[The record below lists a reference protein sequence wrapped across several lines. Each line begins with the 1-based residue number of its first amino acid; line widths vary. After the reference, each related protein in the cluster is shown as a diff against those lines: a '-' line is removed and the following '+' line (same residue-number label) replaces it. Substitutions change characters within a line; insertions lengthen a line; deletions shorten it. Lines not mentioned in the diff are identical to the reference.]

1 MKSYLKYLEDKA
13 EGCNIPLLA
22 AFKQADVPTST
33 YYRTINLVSEL
44 RYETA
49 SKVSNAIEYLHKANE
64 MREHAKKV
72 GPSKRK
78 NISIR
83 SKFKA

>member
-13 EGCNIPLLA
+13 EGCDIPLLA

-64 MREHAKKV
+64 MKEYTRKV
-72 GPSKRK
+72 GPPKRK

>member
-64 MREHAKKV
+64 MKEYARKV

>member
-1 MKSYLKYLEDKA
+1 MKSYLKYLQDKA
-13 EGCNIPLLA
+13 KGCDIPLLT

-49 SKVSNAIEYLHKANE
+49 NKVSNAIEYLHRTNE